1 MRHRKKG
8 ALMKKEAFGAL
19 ALLLLAGCT
28 SGKPGAYEKVDEDPA
43 VNSVQ
48 YRFKPGQV
56 DKTAMQKDVEQYCS
70 ERGFDK
76 VDALNP
82 QESHVPG
89 LMKAW
94 YQCNY
99 RIKS

>member
-1 MRHRKKG
+1 MSDGRHRG
-8 ALMKKEAFGAL
+8 DCYDAPPEERSLDEKEAFGAL

-56 DKTAMQKDVEQYCS
+56 DKTAMQKTS
-70 ERGFDK
+70 SNTGF
-76 VDALNP
+76 
-82 QESHVPG
+82 
-89 LMKAW
+89 
-94 YQCNY
+94 
-99 RIKS
+99 